1 MESDRLSFEP
11 FVLEEADLLVDW
23 LCSEVWPLQVDAR
36 PEPAGVRSSLE
47 AGEFTEDAQ
56 TFWVLL
62 DGTEK
67 VGMVRLQHLSG
78 LSPTTE
84 FKVIGAYRGR
94 GIGERMVRWA
104 AEHVFTTFPD
114 KPRLE
119 GQTREDNLA
128 MQRVFE
134 RCGWVREAY
143 YRKSWPAADGHLK
156 DSVGY
161 AILNEDWKK
170 GEVTPVPF
178 GPEGRR
184 GLWVSRE
191 AEDT

>member
-1 MESDRLSFEP
+1 MDAGRLSFEP

-23 LCSEVWPLQVDAR
+23 LCSEEWPLQVDVR
-36 PEPAGVRSSLE
+36 PEPAKVRARLE
-47 AGEFTEDAQ
+47 AGEFTEDAR

-67 VGMVRLQHLSG
+67 VGMVRLQYLSE

-84 FKVIGAYRGR
+84 FKVAGAYRGR
-94 GIGERMVRWA
+94 GIGERMVRWS

-119 GQTREDNLA
+119 GQTRADNVA
-128 MQRVFE
+128 MRRVFE

-143 YRKSWPAADGHLK
+143 YRKAWPAADGSLK

-161 AILNEDWKK
+161 AILGDDWRS
-170 GEVTPVPF
+170 GTTTPVPS
-178 GPEGRR
+178 GPEGGRSLR
-184 GLWVSRE
+184 VPRE
-191 AEDT
+191 AEDV